1 MKTYYLTLQSSVH
14 QATPPQEI
22 MTPVTRQSSS
32 SSIHIASHTTR
43 YDYLNAAKKNLGND
57 DNDKQQ
63 QSYDQECF
71 DGGDDA
77 CVSISTRK
85 TRNSKLKQQQQ
96 QKQQQEQQQITAKK
110 IKTVAFANQE
120 QAPVQEQQQQPKGKM
135 LSKRQAKKYD
145 AQIEAV
151 EAANILASIAVAA
164 ACASKKERT
173 PTYWTRQHEK
183 AKASGQRQ
191 KAMMSVLECD
201 E

>member
-1 MKTYYLTLQSSVH
+1 
-14 QATPPQEI
+14 

-96 QKQQQEQQQITAKK
+96 QQKQQQEQQQITAKK

-135 LSKRQAKKYD
+135 LSKRQRRMLSKRLS
-145 AQIEAV
+145 
-151 EAANILASIAVAA
+151 AAL
-164 ACASKKERT
+164 R
-173 PTYWTRQHEK
+173 
-183 AKASGQRQ
+183 
-191 KAMMSVLECD
+191 
-201 E
+201 